1 MKKITK
7 SLLLVMTMVLLCFAM
22 SMFAS
27 AEISSGECGKEGNN
41 IIWTHD
47 SEEKTLTF
55 SGNGEMCDLGAIE
68 PCSPDDYSFY
78 CNPTLPSL
86 PSVYS
91 VETIYIGENIS
102 FFDTDV
108 FFRYSTLKNIIVD
121 EKNKYYSSVDGVLF
135 NNDKTILYAY
145 PIGKTQAEYTVP
157 NTVKTIKHFAFAD
170 STLERII
177 ISKGVEKAE
186 SRAFYHC
193 RFKDVYLPLGF
204 TFDNIGEYNDPSVYY
219 EGSSCADWGFDSP
232 DAFIFEYK
240 TQSMINHTVKRLYY
254 NTDHIHNFEIISI
267 PPTCVSAG
275 LKVSECSICGIWDDY
290 NYDYP
295 ESYTGPLGH
304 DLGEY
309 SQTVAPTCYNEG
321 EKRSYCSRCNH
332 YSVLSINKLPHTYEK
347 VVTSPTCTEQGYTTY
362 TCECGDTYV
371 DDYTDELDHE
381 YTSEITTAPTHLAE
395 GETTYT
401 CECGYTYTEAIEKL
415 TKHTYEEVVTE
426 PTCTAKG
433 YTTYTCAC
441 GDSYVDNYTDK
452 LGHDVVID
460 SAVAATCTET
470 GLTKGEHCTRCD
482 YKVEQDEIPALGHKE
497 IFTSYIEPTCTEDGL
512 SVGKECS
519 VCGEVS
525 IPQQVIPAKGHSYTG
540 WITTAEATCEIN
552 GKKIK
557 LCSCGLFEEEIIPA
571 IGHADVDND
580 SKCDNCSVSL
590 TNEAEEPS
598 APAEKDNVF
607 SFLKSFL
614 NNLLDFLRK
623 LFGIK

>member
-1 MKKITK
+1 
-7 SLLLVMTMVLLCFAM
+7 MTMVLLCFAM

-186 SRAFYHC
+186 YCAFYHC

-204 TFDNIGEYNDPSVYY
+204 TFNNIGEYNDPSVYY
-219 EGSSCADWGFDSP
+219 EGSSCADWGFNSP
-232 DAFIFEYK
+232 YAYIFEYK
-240 TQSMINHTVKRLYY
+240 THSMINHTVKRLYY

-401 CECGYTYTEAIEKL
+401 CACGDTYKESIAKL
-415 TKHTYEEVVTE
+415 EGHTYEEVVTV
-426 PTCTAKG
+426 PTCTAQG

-441 GDSYVDNYTDK
+441 GDSYVADYTNANGHSYTSEITTPATHIKEGVMTYNCACGDTYKESIAKLEGHTYTSEVTKEATHLAEGETSFTCACGDSYTEVIDK
-452 LGHDVVID
+452 LTGHTYEKTV
-460 SAVAATCTET
+460 T
-470 GLTKGEHCTRCD
+470 
-482 YKVEQDEIPALGHKE
+482 
-497 IFTSYIEPTCTEDGL
+497 EPTCTEEGYTTYIC
-512 SVGKECS
+512 ECGD
-519 VCGEVS
+519 CY
-525 IPQQVIPAKGHSYTG
+525 I
-540 WITTAEATCEIN
+540 
-552 GKKIK
+552 
-557 LCSCGLFEEEIIPA
+557 
-571 IGHADVDND
+571 ADYVDALEHTDND
-580 SKCDNCSVSL
+580 GDEYCDYCKDFLDSEESNNCSHICH
-590 TNEAEEPS
+590 
-598 APAEKDNVF
+598 KDGF
-607 SFLKSFL
+607 MGFIWKIICF
-614 NNLLDFLRK
+614 FQK
-623 LFGIK
+623 LFGMNSVCECGAAHY